1 MIYLIISLA
10 IVILIGG
17 TIASIYYPYVFVKPY
32 LKSLEGRKLI
42 LKGFLILALLSA
54 AMYTLAFYLMREPAY
69 FDQGIEQLHHTKYIK
84 DKIGDFSSYTFYE
97 SKLTNEPASPAIFQV
112 AINSDSTTLFLNCTM
127 TKVKDKW
134 KLVKIQEDSIV
145 RKQ

>member
-10 IVILIGG
+10 IVTLIGG
-17 TIASIYYPYVFVKPY
+17 TIASIYYPYVFLKPY

-54 AMYTLAFYLMREPAY
+54 ATYTLAFYLMREPAY
-69 FDQGIEQLHHTKYIK
+69 FKQGIEQLHHTKYIR
-84 DKIGDFSSYTFYE
+84 IMLAILVHTLYE
-97 SKLTNEPASPAIFQV
+97 SKLTNEPASPAIFRVLTVIVQRYFLIAQQV
-112 AINSDSTTLFLNCTM
+112 E
-127 TKVKDKW
+127 DKW
-134 KLVKIQEDSIV
+134 KLVEIQEDSIV